1 MIKTVPGRP
10 KGPPPVWNVFQRRN
24 IHFVGRAEHLQ
35 AIEHGFAL
43 SASSRP
49 RALVGAGGSGKT
61 ALAVEYAYS
70 HQDQYDI
77 VWWIRA
83 DTQASIVAD
92 LAALAPKLARSGQVF
107 DNPRQACN
115 AAIEELHRRERW
127 LLIFDN
133 ARKPEDLTLFLGP
146 RGVGHVLIT
155 SGNSNWESFASILPV
170 NSWARQESIEFLRL
184 RLGGIEDMHAANQLA
199 AALGDLPL
207 AIEQAAACIDQA
219 NMTLADYLADFENYW
234 AEMLDHGR
242 PAGPYPISAAMAWEL
257 SFRRMTLLNP
267 AAAQLLTLCGFFA
280 PDEIPLAMIENAAGA
295 LPEDLAAAMQHPV
308 ELHEA
313 LNILEK
319 FSLAKA
325 GDHTLSVHGVIGA
338 LAQDRLSN
346 IDRMGWATVALQIAS
361 AAFPFDSQN
370 PNSWRACGEVLPH
383 VLAATMHA
391 QGAGVASQAVV
402 DLLSR
407 AGRFLLKHGN
417 YCEART
423 LLEMAYSLV
432 KTTDGA
438 QSVQAADIANNLA
451 RVRHR
456 LGDLAGA
463 SALYDV
469 ALQIDRTVYGLADPH
484 LATVANNSA
493 MTLVELG
500 KLEPARERF
509 EWAIDVYQKSYPQ
522 HHPKIASVMNN
533 LGFVLMQLKDY
544 AGAKQWLE
552 QALTITES
560 HFGAGH
566 PQVACIAAN
575 LGGALRAGGDHAQAR
590 KLLDRALLID
600 ETAFGPSHPAV
611 ARDLL
616 NMGQLLSDQNDFDSA
631 VKLLE
636 RALTITENSYGPE
649 HRETALCLNELGRA
663 LRGTGD
669 INRAVD
675 CLMRA
680 AALMRKGPAK
690 RSNETVVGD
699 EGMIA

>member
-1 MIKTVPGRP
+1 MLKSIPGRP
-10 KGPPPVWNVFQRRN
+10 KGPPPVWNLFQRRN
-24 IHFVGRAEHLQ
+24 IHFVGREGHLQ
-35 AIEHGFAL
+35 GLEHGFAL
-43 SASSRP
+43 AATPRP
-49 RALVGAGGSGKT
+49 RALTGAGGSGKT
-61 ALAVEYAYS
+61 ALAIEYAYS

-83 DTQASIVAD
+83 DTQASIAAD
-92 LAALAPKLARSGQVF
+92 LAALAPKLARSAQVF
-107 DNPRQACN
+107 DTPRQACN
-115 AAIEELHRRERW
+115 AVIDELQRRDRW

-133 ARKPEDLTLFLGP
+133 ARRPEDLKPFLPAKGH
-146 RGVGHVLIT
+146 GHVLLT
-155 SGNSNWESFASILPV
+155 SGNSNWESIAAVMPV
-170 NSWARQESIEFLRL
+170 NSLVRKESIEFLRVH
-184 RLGGIEDMHAANQLA
+184 LGGIEDAHAADQLA

-207 AIEQAAACIDQA
+207 ALEQAAACINQA
-219 NMTLADYLADFENYW
+219 NMTLADYLYDFENFW

-242 PAGPYPISAAMAWEL
+242 PMGPYPISAAMAWEL
-257 SFRRMTLLNP
+257 SFRRMALLNP
-267 AAAQLLTLCGFFA
+267 GAAQLLTLCGFFA
-280 PDEIPLAMIENAAGA
+280 PDEIPLPMIQNSLGA
-295 LPEDLAAAMQHPV
+295 LPDELAQTLQHPV
-308 ELHEA
+308 DLHSA
-313 LNILEK
+313 LNTLEQ
-319 FSLAKA
+319 FSLAKSA
-325 GDHTLSVHGVIGA
+325 EQMISVHGVIGA
-338 LAQDRLSN
+338 MAQDRLSN
-346 IDRMGWATVALQIAS
+346 IDRMSWATIALQIAS
-361 AAFPFDSQN
+361 TAFSFDSQN
-370 PNSWRACGEVLPH
+370 PNSWPACGEVLPH

-391 QGAGVASQAVV
+391 QGAGVASQTVV

-407 AGRFLLKHGN
+407 TGRFLLKLGN
-417 YCEART
+417 YGEART
-423 LLEMAYSLV
+423 LLELAHAQV
-432 KTTDGA
+432 KTTYGP
-438 QSVQAADIANNLA
+438 QSAQAADIANNLA

-469 ALQIDRTVYGLADPH
+469 ALQIDRKIYGPGDPH

-500 KLEPARERF
+500 KLEAAKERF
-509 EWAIDVYQKSYPQ
+509 QWAIEVYQKSYPT

-544 AGAKQWLE
+544 AAAKQWLE

-560 HFGAGH
+560 TFGVGH

-575 LGGALRAGGDHAQAR
+575 LGGAVRAGGDHAQAR

-600 ETAFGPSHPAV
+600 ETAFGPNHPAV

-616 NMGQLLSDQNDFDSA
+616 NMGQLLSDQGNFDAA
-631 VKLLE
+631 VKTLE
-636 RALTITENSYGPE
+636 RALTITEAAYGGE

-680 AALMRKGPAK
+680 AALMHKPAQ
-690 RSNETVVGD
+690 RAHETVVGD

>member
-1 MIKTVPGRP
+1 MIDTLPGKP
-10 KGPPPVWNVFQRRN
+10 KGKPPVWNLFQRRN
-24 IHFVGRAEHLQ
+24 IHFVGREHHLQ
-35 AIEHGFAL
+35 SLQHGFAL
-43 SASSRP
+43 SATLRP
-49 RALVGAGGSGKT
+49 RALTGPGGSGKT
-61 ALAVEYAYS
+61 ALAIEYAYL
-70 HQDQYDI
+70 HQDRYDI

-83 DTQASIVAD
+83 DTQATIVSD
-92 LAALAPKLARSGQVF
+92 LAALAPKLARSGQIF

-115 AAIEELHRRERW
+115 AAIEELHRRDRW

-133 ARKPEDLTLFLGP
+133 ARRPEDLTPFLSAKP
-146 RGVGHVLIT
+146 TGHVLIT
-155 SGNSNWESFASILPV
+155 SGNSNWESVAAVMPV
-170 NSWARQESIEFLRL
+170 NAWARAESLEFFRV
-184 RLGGIEDMHAANQLA
+184 RLGEVDDVHVADQLA

-207 AIEQAAACIDQA
+207 AIEQAASCIEQA
-219 NMTLADYLADFENYW
+219 DMSLADYLADFENYW

-242 PAGPYPISAAMAWEL
+242 PAGPYPIPAAMAWEL
-257 SFRRMTLLNP
+257 SFRRMALLNP

-280 PDEIPLAMIENAAGA
+280 PDEIPLAMIENSPAA
-295 LPEDLAAAMQHPV
+295 LPEDLAQTMRHPV

-313 LNILEK
+313 LNILER

-325 GDHTLSVHGVIGA
+325 GDRSLSVHGVIGA
-338 LAQDRLSN
+338 LAQDRLSQ
-346 IDRMGWATVALQIAS
+346 IDRMSWATAALQIAS

-370 PNSWRACGEVLPH
+370 PDSWRACGEVLPH

-417 YCEART
+417 YSEART
-423 LLEMAYSLV
+423 LLEMAYGLV
-432 KTTDGA
+432 KTTYGA
-438 QSVQAADIANNLA
+438 HSVQAADIANNLA

-469 ALQIDRTVYGLADPH
+469 ALQIDRTIYGPADPH

-500 KLEPARERF
+500 KLDAAKERF
-509 EWAIDVYQKSYPQ
+509 QWAIEVFQKSYPK

-533 LGFVLMQLKDY
+533 LGFVMLQLKDY
-544 AGAKQWLE
+544 AGASHWLE

-560 HFGAGH
+560 QLGVGH

-575 LGGALRAGGDHAQAR
+575 LGGALRSAGDHAHAR

-600 ETAFGPSHPAV
+600 ETAFGPNHPVV

-616 NMGQLLSDQNDFDSA
+616 GLGQLLSDQNDFDSA

-636 RALTITENSYGPE
+636 RALAITESSCGPE

-680 AALMRKGPAK
+680 ARMMHKGPAQ